1 MRKILLLFLVC
12 VLISCTQKK
21 QTDSKVKTSPA
32 AGTFAYDVDF
42 IKKYKSAIVLG
53 KQSSNSKVLVVGDYQ
68 ARVMTSTS
76 GGDAGKSYGWIN
88 YKLIE
93 SLKIPSHI
101 YPVGGEDRFWMGPEG
116 GQYSIYFKKGDP
128 FDFDHWQTP
137 ALIDTEAFELISS
150 DSLQATFQKKS
161 SITNYSGFT
170 YNLEIQRKIQVLDS
184 TTLSKEL
191 GLSPSVNFVAYQTEN
206 SIRNSGK
213 KHWKK
218 ETGLLSI
225 WILGMFNPSDHAMI
239 ILPHDQETKDSK
251 VTTDYFG
258 SIPAERLRQEK
269 EFIAMKAD
277 GKYRGKLG
285 VAPGIAR
292 NVAGSYDA
300 DNHILTIVKFA
311 LDKKA
316 DYVNSKWEKQQFP
329 FKGDAVNAYND
340 GPLKDG
346 GQLGPFYEIESSSP
360 ARELKVG
367 ESVTH
372 KSITVH
378 FEGDEG
384 RLNEIAKQVLG
395 VDLSVL
401 KF

>member
-1 MRKILLLFLVC
+1 MKKIFLLPLVC
-12 VLISCTQKK
+12 IFISCTQKK
-21 QTDSKVKTSPA
+21 QTDSKVETSPSR
-32 AGTFAYDVDF
+32 GTFAYDTDF
-42 IKKYKSAIVLG
+42 IKKYKGAIVLG
-53 KQSSNSKVLVVGDYQ
+53 KQNSKSKVLVVGDYQ

-93 SLKIPSHI
+93 SGKIPSHI
-101 YPVGGEDRFWMGPEG
+101 YPAGGEDRFWLGPEG

-137 ALIDTEAFELISS
+137 ALIDTETFELVSS
-150 DSLQATFQKKS
+150 DSLQATYQKKA

-170 YNLEIQRKIQVLDS
+170 FDLEIQRKIQLLDS
-184 TTLSKEL
+184 ISLSKEL
-191 GLSPSVNFVAYQTEN
+191 GLAPSVNFVAYQTEN
-206 SIRNSGK
+206 TVRNSGTK
-213 KHWKK
+213 DWKK
-218 ETGLLSI
+218 ETGVLSI
-225 WILGMFNPSDHAMI
+225 WILGMFNPSDNSII
-239 ILPHDQETKDSK
+239 ILPHEEETKDSK

-258 SIPAERLRQEK
+258 SIPAERLKQEK

-285 VAPGIAR
+285 VAPGIAK

-300 DNHILTIVKFA
+300 DNHILTIVKFD
-311 LDKKA
+311 LDKNA

-346 GQLGPFYEIESSSP
+346 SQLGPFYEIESSSS

-378 FEGDEG
+378 FEGDESE
-384 RLNEIAKQVLG
+384 LDKIAKIALG
-395 VDLSVL
+395 VSLLDV
-401 KF
+401 K

>member
-1 MRKILLLFLVC
+1 MRK
-12 VLISCTQKK
+12 LISLVALTLFSCNSTKK
-21 QTDSKVKTSPA
+21 VETKPDSILAP
-32 AGTFAYDVDF
+32 GTFSYDVDF
-42 IKKYKSAIVLG
+42 IKKYKSTLVLSDKKG
-53 KQSSNSKVLVVGDYQ
+53 KAKVLLVGAYE
-68 ARVMTSTS
+68 ARVMTSS
-76 GGDAGKSYGWIN
+76 SEGDAGKSYGWIN

-93 SLKIPSHI
+93 SGKISSHI

-116 GQYSIYFKKGDP
+116 GQYSIFFKKGDP

-137 ALIDTEAFELISS
+137 ALIDTDSFELVSS
-150 DSLQATFQKKS
+150 DSLQATFQKKA

-170 YNLEIQRKIQVLDS
+170 FNLEILRKIQLLDS
-184 TTLSKEL
+184 ASISQEL
-191 GLSPSVNFVAYQTEN
+191 GLSLPVNFVAYQTEN
-206 SIRNSGK
+206 IVRNSGTK
-213 KHWKK
+213 DWKK

-225 WILGMFNPSDHAMI
+225 WILGMFNPSDRTMI
-239 ILPHDQETKDSK
+239 ILPHDLETTDSK

-258 SIPAERLRQEK
+258 SIPSDRLKQEK

-285 VAPGIAR
+285 VSPGIAK

-300 DNHILTIVKFA
+300 ENHILTIVKFN

-316 DYVNSKWEKQQFP
+316 DYVNSKWEQQKLP
-329 FKGDAVNAYND
+329 YKGDAVNAYND

-346 GQLGPFYEIESSSP
+346 SQLGPFYEIESSSP

-372 KSITVH
+372 KSITIH
-378 FEGDEG
+378 FEGDESK
-384 RLNEIAKQVLG
+384 LNEIAHAILG
-395 VDLSVL
+395 VSLL
-401 KF
+401 EIK